1 MNFRDIWVA
10 LRRAQ
15 SQTLD
20 SLKCGMWRLRL
31 NQKRVTI
38 LPGYTATSIDNIR
51 FGQDVL
57 LSHQA
62 FLQGAGGLM
71 FGSKIMVGPRAN
83 FITAGHDIVTRQPT
97 AGPIVIEDGVWI
109 GAGAM
114 ILPNVTV
121 GKGAVVAAGAV
132 VVRDVDA
139 GTVVGGV
146 PARHLSDPTLDPKD
160 ITYFDTTSWRGQF

>member
-1 MNFRDIWVA
+1 MRVRDIWVA

-15 SQTLD
+15 SRVSDQVKSGL
-20 SLKCGMWRLRL
+20 WRLCL
-31 NQKRVTI
+31 NQQRVTI
-38 LPGYTATSIDNIR
+38 LPGYTVTSIDNIR
-51 FGQDVL
+51 FGEDVL

-62 FLQGAGGLM
+62 FLQGAGGLT
-71 FGSKIMVGPRAN
+71 FGSKIMVGPRTS

-132 VVRDVDA
+132 VTRDVAA

-146 PARHLSDPTLDPKD
+146 PARLLSDPSLDPKD
-160 ITYFDTTSWRGQF
+160 ITYFETATWRGQF